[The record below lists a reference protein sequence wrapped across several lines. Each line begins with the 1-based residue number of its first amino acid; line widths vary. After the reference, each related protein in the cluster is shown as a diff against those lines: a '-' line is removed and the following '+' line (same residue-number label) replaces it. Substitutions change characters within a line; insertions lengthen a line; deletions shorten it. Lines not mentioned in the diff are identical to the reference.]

1 MSSFEDTR
9 HVVQGSTGGSNDDT
23 TAYNDVLANGSTLT
37 FTSINGDQKSV
48 SVTGG
53 AGGSVQAFNGATL
66 DTATNEVTFTSTTG
80 ALADEVVLDLDPM
93 LTSLESTVGG
103 HTTDITNIKDLTGTS
118 TLKTTVDANT
128 DDITDIKSLSGSS
141 HLKTT
146 ITAIINDISDIED
159 LTGTSTLKTTVD
171 NSLKSIEI
179 DGNGH
184 LRGKRHDNSYTGRVE
199 NLNDAFISASL
210 SGNVLSFG
218 QISGSTTAGI
228 TLPAGG
234 TTATSVDAI
243 TFNFTVQTV
252 SGSNKYFLHGDEAGA
267 LPIELNSQRK
277 YIFTFPAAHPL
288 KLSLTA
294 DGTHGGGSEY
304 TTGVTYDSTTQL
316 TYVNAAARTTAN
328 LYYYCANH
336 ANMGGAI
343 IEDNGFNNITSI
355 TYDSSVPKLEIERAF
370 MDVYGLSAQS
380 VTLSDSFVSAQK
392 DGDNI
397 KLTKIS
403 GAQTTVQSVHFL
415 VAAEAEVEQL
425 LLLIIPRRQ

>member
-1 MSSFEDTR
+1 MSTFNDTR
-9 HVVQGSTGGSNDDT
+9 HVIDGDTGGGTDDT

-103 HTTDITNIKDLTGTS
+103 HTTDITNIK
-118 TLKTTVDANT
+118 
-128 DDITDIKSLSGSS
+128 
-141 HLKTT
+141 
-146 ITAIINDISDIED
+146 D

-267 LPIELNSQRK
+267 LPIELNSQHK

-288 KLSLTA
+288 KLSLVE
-294 DGTHGGGSEY
+294 DGGARDSTSGVSLGNDEY

>member
-118 TLKTTVDANT
+118 TLKTTVD
-128 DDITDIKSLSGSS
+128 
-141 HLKTT
+141 
-146 ITAIINDISDIED
+146 
-159 LTGTSTLKTTVD
+159 

-267 LPIELNSQRK
+267 LPIELNSQHK